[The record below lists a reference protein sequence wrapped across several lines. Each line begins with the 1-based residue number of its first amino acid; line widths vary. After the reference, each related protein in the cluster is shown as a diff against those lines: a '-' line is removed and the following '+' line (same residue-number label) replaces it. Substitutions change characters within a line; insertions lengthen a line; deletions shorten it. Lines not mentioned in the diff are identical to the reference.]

1 MNHSAFTMRQAA
13 RQIAVMT
20 GLLLL
25 ICIGCRLAVR
35 STYTAYV
42 QIPRGMGALQ
52 PTDIHFD
59 DEVPGIIS
67 RGEPQIVG
75 NYVRVP
81 IRPEKPG
88 TAFME
93 VRFGEQQDGYGC
105 CFDVGRFNTIY
116 DHATGGFTGDSIVLV
131 ALTAFWLLTAAIMF
145 KVFRRSRGP
154 AFYAYGTIYAAGF
167 SIFSLVTGLTMLNL
181 SIQHFTNSTEFIMF
195 DVYASLS
202 GAGFQF
208 MIVTLPFLVIFAVAM
223 SVSNVVLIKHEGR
236 SLKNVLGIIVGL
248 LLLVGEAL
256 GITMLMRN
264 FSGSAWDLRVQNT
277 IQNLYA
283 TAFAYFECMLIGAII
298 CGVKAAKHVPD
309 MDRDYILILG
319 CRFRKDG
326 TLTPLLRGRVDR
338 AIDFWRA
345 QRDATGREAVL
356 MPSGGQGSDEPM
368 AEAEAMRRY
377 LIEQDIPEQAIKTED
392 KSRNTYQNM
401 QFSRA
406 LIERDHPGAKV
417 AYATTNYHV
426 FRSGVWASLAGLE
439 AEGMG
444 SKTKWWYW
452 PNAFMRECAGL
463 MMNRIPQEIALL
475 VIFAAFFGVLSMA
488 LW

>member
-1 MNHSAFTMRQAA
+1 MEQRAFTMRQAT
-13 RQIAVMT
+13 RQIVV
-20 GLLLL
+20 LLMLMLL
-25 ICIGCRLAVR
+25 ICVACRLAVR

-42 QIPRGMGALQ
+42 QIPPNMGPIQ
-52 PTDIHFD
+52 PTDIRFSE
-59 DEVPGIIS
+59 EVPGIIA
-67 RGEPQIVG
+67 RGEPVIVG
-75 NYVRVP
+75 DFVRIP

-88 TAFME
+88 TAFMD
-93 VRFGEQQDGYGC
+93 VHFGDREEAYGC

-116 DHATGGFTGDSIVLV
+116 DHSTGGFTGDSIVLV
-131 ALTAFWLLTAAIMF
+131 AVTVFWLLTAAIMF
-145 KVFRRSRGP
+145 RVFRQSRGP

-181 SIQHFTNSTEFIMF
+181 SIQHFTNRAEFIML

-208 MIVTLPFLVIFAVAM
+208 MIVTLPFLVIFAIAI
-223 SVSNVVLIKHEGR
+223 SVSNIALIRHEGK

-248 LLLVGEAL
+248 LLLAGEAL
-256 GITMLMRN
+256 GIFMLMRN
-264 FSGSAWDLRVQNT
+264 FSGSAMELRIQNT
-277 IQNLYA
+277 LQNVYA

-298 CGVKAAKHVPD
+298 CGIKAAKHVPS

-319 CRFRKDG
+319 CKFRKDG
-326 TLTPLLRGRVDR
+326 SLTPLLRGRVDR
-338 AIDFWRA
+338 AVDFWHR
-345 QRDATGREAVL
+345 QKDATGREAVL
-356 MPSGGQGSDEPM
+356 MPSGGQGSDEPIS
-368 AEAEAMRRY
+368 EAEAMRRY
-377 LIEQDIPEQAIKTED
+377 LLSQGIPEQAIQAED
-392 KSRNTYQNM
+392 RSRNTYQNM

-406 LIERDHPGAKV
+406 LIERENPGAKV

-444 SKTKWWYW
+444 SRTKWWYW
-452 PNAFMRECAGL
+452 PNAFMRECVGL

-475 VIFAAFFGVLSMA
+475 AIFTVFFGVMSMA